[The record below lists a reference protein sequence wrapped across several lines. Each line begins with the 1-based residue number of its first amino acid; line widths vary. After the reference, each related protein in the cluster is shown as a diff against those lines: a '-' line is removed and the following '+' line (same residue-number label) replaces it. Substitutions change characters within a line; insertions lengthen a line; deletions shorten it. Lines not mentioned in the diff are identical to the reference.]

1 MGFSK
6 ISRIGREVEAPLDQ
20 EQLELIQVDLDQVFL
35 LLANGL
41 TSEYIDT
48 NATESE
54 YLLGSIKSES
64 ECLVGKMSG
73 PT

>member
-6 ISRIGREVEAPLDQ
+6 ISRVGRGVETPLSQ
-20 EQLELIQVDLDQVFL
+20 EQLELIQLDLDQVFF

-41 TSEYIDT
+41 TSEYISSGSIESSYLVSSIKP
-48 NATESE
+48 ESE
-54 YLLGSIKSES
+54 YL
-64 ECLVGKMSG
+64 VGKMTG

>member
-6 ISRIGREVEAPLDQ
+6 ISRVGRGVEAPLTQ
-20 EQLELIQVDLDQVFL
+20 EQLELIQLDLDQVFF

-41 TSEYIDT
+41 TSEYISSDSIESSYLVSSIKP
-48 NATESE
+48 ESE
-54 YLLGSIKSES
+54 YL
-64 ECLVGKMSG
+64 VGKMTG